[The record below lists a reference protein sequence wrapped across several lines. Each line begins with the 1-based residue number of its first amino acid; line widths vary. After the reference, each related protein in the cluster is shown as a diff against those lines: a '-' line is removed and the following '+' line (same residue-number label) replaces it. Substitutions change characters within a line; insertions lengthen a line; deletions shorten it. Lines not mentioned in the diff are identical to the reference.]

1 MTTLQ
6 HRPSLPHRPSVRV
19 TGRTRAAA
27 IVVILV
33 ALGIVAGTFTALHA
47 LRGYQVT
54 LNVVGAGA
62 MVGAAVLLLR
72 GDHGGGHRGGRKLS
86 VTLTWLAAFGVVAEA
101 GDRQARVNDVGAIS
115 ATNTNYFLPGL
126 LWLGM
131 AALLC
136 AAVAVTALTKRPKGT
151 A

>member
-6 HRPSLPHRPSVRV
+6 HRPSLPHRPTVRV

-33 ALGIVAGTFTALHA
+33 ALGIVAGTFAALHA

-72 GDHGGGHRGGRKLS
+72 GDLGGGRKLS

>member
-1 MTTLQ
+1 VTT
-6 HRPSLPHRPSVRV
+6 
-19 TGRTRAAA
+19 GE
-27 IVVILV
+27 
-33 ALGIVAGTFTALHA
+33 
-47 LRGYQVT
+47 
-54 LNVVGAGA
+54 
-62 MVGAAVLLLR
+62 
-72 GDHGGGHRGGRKLS
+72 DRKLS

>member
-33 ALGIVAGTFTALHA
+33 ALGIVAGTFAALHA

-72 GDHGGGHRGGRKLS
+72 GDHGGGRKLS
-86 VTLTWLAAFGVVAEA
+86 VILTWLAAFGVVAEA